1 MDDMWRELVQAR
13 DATAN
18 FSQGV
23 TVPAIAQA
31 EQSLHLT
38 LPADLRTLLLET
50 DGISGEYGP
59 HYVWSLATIVRENL
73 AIYQTELDWFH
84 AMPLD
89 HLLFFANA
97 GVDGILFAFPIWQ
110 QGIPSPVPVYAWYPL
125 EDKRIRLARS
135 LAEYLT
141 GWLEGTLSV

>member
-1 MDDMWRELVQAR
+1 MWRELVQAR

-89 HLLFFANA
+89 HLLFFCECRSRWDL
-97 GVDGILFAFPIWQ
+97 VCF
-110 QGIPSPVPVYAWYPL
+110 SY
-125 EDKRIRLARS
+125 LAARHPFTSAS
-135 LAEYLT
+135 LCVVST
-141 GWLEGTLSV
+141 